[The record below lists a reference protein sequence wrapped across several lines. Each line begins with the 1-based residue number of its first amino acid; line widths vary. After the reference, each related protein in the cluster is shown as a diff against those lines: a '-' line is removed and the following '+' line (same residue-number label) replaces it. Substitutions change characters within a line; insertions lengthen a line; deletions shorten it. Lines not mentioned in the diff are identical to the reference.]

1 MDDFR
6 FTTEGMEKFIHD
18 LMLNNDFAEGTL
30 VIKVSKDI
38 KKMALDTHGDNFE

>member
-6 FTTEGMEKFIHD
+6 FTHDGMEKFVHD

-38 KKMALDTHGDNFE
+38 KKMALEQYGDSFE